1 MRYLLILML
10 LALAGC
16 SDVSTKQ
23 DSVDMSTKQD
33 SVGTPSVFVGATFD
47 EVWCLYGIPD
57 ESQDGVWYYK
67 RLGNSRYG
75 AVLYFDEDGI
85 LYRVRIVR

>member
-10 LALAGC
+10 LMSTGC
-16 SDVSTKQ
+16 TRLEDTSMKQ
-23 DSVDMSTKQD
+23 DSVDTS
-33 SVGTPSVFVGATFD
+33 TPSVFVGATHD

-57 ESQDGVWYYK
+57 ESQDGCWYYK

-75 AVLYFDEDGI
+75 AVLYFDENGI
-85 LYRVRIVR
+85 LYQVRLTK